1 MPEVESL
8 AKAKLVQIELGD
20 GDAASRE
27 TNPDA
32 TMSVQFNPETLKVT
46 YSNTMQGGD
55 QSGGS
60 AIQFVSK
67 SSTKMSVELW
77 FDAAALADEDD
88 VRRLTKKVNHFITP
102 VPQGEGMAPPAVRFS
117 WGSFLFEGVLDAMD
131 ETLEYFS
138 ADGRPLRAKVSISIT
153 SQDIQFHEPPPPSS
167 GGGVPGT
174 FPQRQARQGDT
185 LQGMVGRDQ
194 GRGAGAQG
202 WQAVAAANG
211 IENPRRLEPGS
222 FVDLDAA
229 RRSAGR
235 VAGRTGAPA

>member
-1 MPEVESL
+1 VPDAGIP
-8 AKAKLVQIELGD
+8 AKAQLVQIELGD
-20 GDAASRE
+20 GDADSRE

-32 TMSVQFNPETLKVT
+32 TVTVQFNPETLKVT
-46 YSNTMQGGD
+46 YSNTMKGGD
-55 QSGGS
+55 QSGGA
-60 AIQFVSK
+60 AIQSVSK

-102 VPQGEGMAPPAVRFS
+102 IPQGEGMAPPAVRFT
-117 WGSFLFEGVLDAMD
+117 WGSFLFEGVMDAMD

-153 SQDIQFHEPPPPSS
+153 SQEIQFHEPPAPSS
-167 GGGVPGT
+167 GGEVPGT
-174 FPQRQARQGDT
+174 SPQQQAQEGDS
-185 LQGMVGRDQ
+185 LQAMVGRDR
-194 GRGAGAQG
+194 GRGAGAEG

-222 FVDLDAA
+222 FVDLNAA
-229 RRSAGR
+229 RQTDARRG
-235 VAGRTGAPA
+235 VPA